1 VDRSVEKSKRS
12 VSFTSIEPIPGTLAA
27 GPVPRWLLHL
37 SEELAAKPQ
46 VKLTIDGKT
55 TAVLVQLT
63 GKKMELSSSA
73 MLTPGQRVRIEWT
86 PEGSA
91 TSSDPDLFSLEWLV
105 AAEGDR

>member
-1 VDRSVEKSKRS
+1 
-12 VSFTSIEPIPGTLAA
+12 
-27 GPVPRWLLHL
+27 
-37 SEELAAKPQ
+37 
-46 VKLTIDGKT
+46 
-55 TAVLVQLT
+55 VLVELD

-91 TSSDPDLFSLEWLV
+91 TSRDPDLFSLEWLV